1 MAFFLSASNALEGMD
16 FALCK
21 QRCLAGMDL
30 VPLPPG
36 DLRLE
41 DFLELLRAAKARAVS
56 DRPVLSGRQRRRA
69 GPVAEPAA
77 AFAHLPDLTEQEQKL
92 FAFVKKHR
100 RASELDLRKVLGS
113 RRVVG
118 IMNQLIGKL
127 NASGA
132 AVIGK
137 KGMGDEGEIYEYT
150 GT

>member
-1 MAFFLSASNALEGMD
+1 
-16 FALCK
+16 
-21 QRCLAGMDL
+21 MDL